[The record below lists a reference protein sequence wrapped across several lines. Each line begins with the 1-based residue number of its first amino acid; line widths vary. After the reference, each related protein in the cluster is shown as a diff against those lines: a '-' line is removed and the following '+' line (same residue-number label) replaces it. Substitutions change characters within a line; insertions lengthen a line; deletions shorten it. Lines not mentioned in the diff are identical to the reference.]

1 MTTSKNEGIIHLS
14 GELIKK
20 GVHTTTIEDKDVI
33 ATMKE
38 IAANAV
44 CIGLYNFS
52 RFTVSNIGNGEFKV
66 GKPEWEKAKNDL
78 YRYLTIIDNEG
89 EYLKDILTTEE
100 IDEAIEYTIFEKTS
114 MGEYD
119 E

>member
-14 GELIKK
+14 GDLIKK
-20 GVHTTTIEDKDVI
+20 GVHTTTIDDKDVI

-44 CIGLYNFS
+44 CMGLYNFNQ
-52 RFTVSNIGNGEFKV
+52 FTVPNIANGEFKV
-66 GKPEWEKAKNDL
+66 EKSEWAKAKNDL

-89 EYLKDILTTEE
+89 ENLKDILTTEE
-100 IDEAIEYTIFEKTS
+100 INEAINFTIFERTWGSEKR
-114 MGEYD
+114 
-119 E
+119 

>member
-1 MTTSKNEGIIHLS
+1 MTTSKNGGIIHES
-14 GELIKK
+14 GELIKN
-20 GVHTTTIEDKDVI
+20 GVHTTTINDKDVI

-52 RFTVSNIGNGEFKV
+52 RFAISNISNGEFKV
-66 GKPEWEKAKNDL
+66 DKSEWEKAKNNL

-89 EYLKDILTTEE
+89 EYLKDTLTTEE

>member
-1 MTTSKNEGIIHLS
+1 MTTRKNEGIIHSS
-14 GELIKK
+14 GELIKN
-20 GVHTTTIEDKDVI
+20 GVRTTTIDDKDVV

-38 IAANAV
+38 IATNAV

-52 RFTVSNIGNGEFKV
+52 RFTVSNFSNGEFKV
-66 GKPEWEKAKNDL
+66 DKSEWTKAKNNL

-89 EYLKDILTTEE
+89 ENLKDILTTGE

-114 MGEYD
+114 IGEYD

>member
-14 GELIKK
+14 GHLIKK
-20 GVHTTTIEDKDVI
+20 GVHTTVIDDKEVI

-52 RFTVSNIGNGEFKV
+52 RFVVSNISNGEFKV
-66 GKPEWEKAKNDL
+66 DKSEWVKAKNNL

-89 EYLKDILTTEE
+89 EYLKDTLTPPE
-100 IDEAIEYTIFEKTS
+100 IDEAIKYTIFEKTS
-114 MGEYD
+114 IGEND

>member
-1 MTTSKNEGIIHLS
+1 MIKSKKDLILS
-14 GELIKK
+14 AGELVKN
-20 GVHTTTIEDKDVI
+20 GVLTTEIENEDLADMV
-33 ATMKE
+33 KE

-44 CIGLYNFS
+44 CIGLYKFS
-52 RFTVSNIGNGEFKV
+52 LFTVSNISNGEFKV
-66 GKPEWEKAKNDL
+66 DKSEWAKAKNDL

-89 EYLKDILTTEE
+89 EYLKDVLTTEE
-100 IDEAIEYTIFEKTS
+100 IDEAIEYTIFEKTL

>member
-1 MTTSKNEGIIHLS
+1 MSKTKIEN
-14 GELIKK
+14 LIRSSARSIKN
-20 GVHTTTIEDKDVI
+20 GVHTTDISNEYVADM
-33 ATMKE
+33 MKE

-52 RFTVSNIGNGEFKV
+52 RFVISNIGNGEFKV
-66 GKPEWEKAKNDL
+66 NKPEWEKAKNDL

-89 EYLKDILTTEE
+89 EYLKDTLTPPE

>member
-1 MTTSKNEGIIHLS
+1 MAKTKMENIIRSS
-14 GELIKK
+14 GRLIKK
-20 GVHTTTIEDKDVI
+20 GVHTTTIEDPHVI

-52 RFTVSNIGNGEFKV
+52 RFVVSNISNGEFKV
-66 GKPEWEKAKNDL
+66 DKSEWTKAKNDL
-78 YRYLTIIDNEG
+78 HRCLTIIDNEG

-100 IDEAIEYTIFEKTS
+100 IEEAIEYTIFEKIS
-114 MGEYD
+114 IGEYD

>member
-1 MTTSKNEGIIHLS
+1 MTENKDLILSAGDLVKN
-14 GELIKK
+14 
-20 GVHTTTIEDKDVI
+20 GVHTTEIENKDVV
-33 ATMKE
+33 AMMKE

-44 CIGLYNFS
+44 CIGIYNFS
-52 RFTVSNIGNGEFKV
+52 RFAISNIGNGEFNVDKS
-66 GKPEWEKAKNDL
+66 EWTKAKNDL
-78 YRYLTIIDNEG
+78 YRCLTIIDNDG

-114 MGEYD
+114 IGEYD

>member
-1 MTTSKNEGIIHLS
+1 MAKTKIENIIRSSGRSIKN
-14 GELIKK
+14 
-20 GVHTTTIEDKDVI
+20 GVHTTDVSNEYV
-33 ATMKE
+33 ADMMKE
-38 IAANAV
+38 IAANAL

-66 GKPEWEKAKNDL
+66 NKPEWEKAKNDL

-100 IDEAIEYTIFEKTS
+100 IDEAIDYTIFERTS
-114 MGEYD
+114 IGEYD